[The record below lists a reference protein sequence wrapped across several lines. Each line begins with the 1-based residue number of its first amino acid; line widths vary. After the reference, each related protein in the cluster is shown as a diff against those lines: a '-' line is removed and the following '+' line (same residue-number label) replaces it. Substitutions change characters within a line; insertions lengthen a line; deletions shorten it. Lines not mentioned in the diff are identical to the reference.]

1 MGQDTRRPAGRWSAA
16 QVAVSSS
23 GPEQAAGLLRAY
35 HRQVEE
41 WFVEFAQA
49 RARQR
54 KRERAWASAHD
65 LGDPPPAG
73 A

>member
-1 MGQDTRRPAGRWSAA
+1 MAGVGPAGQAEAA
-16 QVAVSSS
+16 A
-23 GPEQAAGLLRAY
+23 LLKSC

-54 KRERAWASAHD
+54 KRERACAPAVQGLRADAS
-65 LGDPPPAG
+65 LEPAM
-73 A
+73 AARERSR